1 MTSSP
6 LRILFVTSECA
17 PLSKTGGLA
26 DVSAALPAALRALGA
41 DVRVLVP
48 AYGAA
53 AAPPGN
59 PLGTL
64 PAQGNFPRAS
74 IVETRLPNGVP
85 AIQLVCP
92 EFYARNGGP
101 YQNSEGAD
109 WPDNALRFGLLSRVA
124 ALATMGAFPDWT
136 PDVIHCND
144 WQAGLAPAYLRYM
157 PDARAATV
165 FTIHNL
171 AFQGIFPAQA
181 LDALGLPATS
191 FTVDG
196 LEYYG
201 QLSFMKG
208 GIAYAD
214 AITTVSP
221 TYAAEIQTEEHGAGL
236 HGLLQ
241 HRRAQLSGISNGI
254 DTAAWNPAR
263 DPYLARNYGPSTLA
277 DKTHNKRA
285 VQLRAG
291 LPTVNQPLL
300 ASVTRLTAQ
309 KGIDWLIEI
318 APALAA
324 RGLQLVVLGRGEP
337 QYERELAA
345 LAAAHPANVAV
356 ALDFDE
362 PFAHLLEAGADLFLM
377 PSRFE
382 PCGMNQM
389 YSQRY
394 GTVPVVRGTGGLTDS
409 VQDAGKPDG
418 AGFVY
423 AEASAQAL
431 LAAIDRAL
439 LVYADRMTW
448 RRLQL
453 NGMRRDF
460 GWQGSA
466 ARYLEIYRRIAAG
479 KKNLMPTA

>member
-1 MTSSP
+1 
-6 LRILFVTSECA
+6 
-17 PLSKTGGLA
+17 
-26 DVSAALPAALRALGA
+26 
-41 DVRVLVP
+41 
-48 AYGAA
+48 
-53 AAPPGN
+53 
-59 PLGTL
+59 
-64 PAQGNFPRAS
+64 
-74 IVETRLPNGVP
+74 
-85 AIQLVCP
+85 
-92 EFYARNGGP
+92 
-101 YQNSEGAD
+101 
-109 WPDNALRFGLLSRVA
+109 
-124 ALATMGAFPDWT
+124 
-136 PDVIHCND
+136 
-144 WQAGLAPAYLRYM
+144 
-157 PDARAATV
+157 V

-181 LDALGLPATS
+181 IDALGLPAAS

-201 QLSFMKG
+201 QLSCMKG

-221 TYAAEIQTEEHGAGL
+221 TYAAEIQAEEHGAGL

-241 HRRAQLSGISNGI
+241 HRRAHLSGILNGI

-300 ASVTRLTAQ
+300 ATVTRLTEQ

-318 APALAA
+318 VPALAA
-324 RGLQLVVLGRGEP
+324 RGLQLMVLGRGDP
-337 QYERELAA
+337 QFERELAT
-345 LAAAHPANVAV
+345 LAAAHQANVAV
-356 ALDFDE
+356 TLDFDE
-362 PFAHLLEAGADLFLM
+362 PFAHLLEAGADIFLM

-394 GTVPVVRGTGGLTDS
+394 GTVPVVRATGGLADS
-409 VQDAGKPDG
+409 VQDAAKPDG

-423 AEASAQAL
+423 AEASAAAL

-460 GWQGSA
+460 GWQASA
-466 ARYLEIYRRIAAG
+466 ARYLEIYRRISDVKAA
-479 KKNLMPTA
+479 A

>member
-1 MTSSP
+1 
-6 LRILFVTSECA
+6 
-17 PLSKTGGLA
+17 
-26 DVSAALPAALRALGA
+26 
-41 DVRVLVP
+41 
-48 AYGAA
+48 
-53 AAPPGN
+53 
-59 PLGTL
+59 
-64 PAQGNFPRAS
+64 
-74 IVETRLPNGVP
+74 
-85 AIQLVCP
+85 
-92 EFYARNGGP
+92 
-101 YQNSEGAD
+101 
-109 WPDNALRFGLLSRVA
+109 
-124 ALATMGAFPDWT
+124 
-136 PDVIHCND
+136 
-144 WQAGLAPAYLRYM
+144 
-157 PDARAATV
+157 
-165 FTIHNL
+165 
-171 AFQGIFPAQA
+171 
-181 LDALGLPATS
+181 
-191 FTVDG
+191 
-196 LEYYG
+196 
-201 QLSFMKG
+201 MKG

-300 ASVTRLTAQ
+300 AAVTRLTAQ

-362 PFAHLLEAGADLFLM
+362 PFAHLLEAGANLFLM

-394 GTVPVVRGTGGLTDS
+394 GTVPVVRATGGLTDS
-409 VQDAGKPDG
+409 VQDAAKPDG

-423 AEASAQAL
+423 AESSAQAL

>member
-6 LRILFVTSECA
+6 LRILFVTSECT

-26 DVSAALPAALRALGA
+26 DVSAALPAALRTLGA

-53 AAPPGN
+53 AAPPAQ

-64 PAQGNFPRAS
+64 PAQGNFPRAA

-85 AIQLVCP
+85 AMQVVCP
-92 EFYARNGGP
+92 QFYARNGGP

-109 WPDNALRFGLLSRVA
+109 WPDNALRFGLLSRAA
-124 ALATMGAFPDWT
+124 ALAAMGALPDWT

-144 WQAGLAPAYLRYM
+144 WQTGLAPTYLRYM
-157 PDARAATV
+157 PGARAATV

-181 LDALGLPATS
+181 IDALGLPAAS

-201 QLSFMKG
+201 QLSCMKG

-221 TYAAEIQTEEHGAGL
+221 TYAAEIQAEEHGAGL

-241 HRRAQLSGISNGI
+241 HRRAHLSGILNGI

-300 ASVTRLTAQ
+300 ATVTRLTEQ

-318 APALAA
+318 VPALAA
-324 RGLQLVVLGRGEP
+324 RGLQLMVLGRGDP
-337 QYERELAA
+337 QFERELAT
-345 LAAAHPANVAV
+345 LAAAHQANVAV
-356 ALDFDE
+356 TLDFDE
-362 PFAHLLEAGADLFLM
+362 PFAHLLEAGADIFLM

-394 GTVPVVRGTGGLTDS
+394 GTLPVANATGGLLDTIADGETGFLIDQ
-409 VQDAGKPDG
+409 VTMPALIGGLQRAMGVYRQPDKWR
-418 AGFVY
+418 AM
-423 AEASAQAL
+423 QK
-431 LAAIDRAL
+431 AAMA
-439 LVYADRMTW
+439 
-448 RRLQL
+448 
-453 NGMRRDF
+453 RDF
-460 GWQGSA
+460 GWDGA
-466 ARYLEIYRRIAAG
+466 AREYAAIYQRITT
-479 KKNLMPTA
+479 TASIPSRTGG

>member
-6 LRILFVTSECA
+6 LRILFVTSECT

-26 DVSAALPAALRALGA
+26 DVSAALPAALRTLGA

-53 AAPPGN
+53 AAPPAQ

-64 PAQGNFPRAS
+64 PAQGNFPRAA

-85 AIQLVCP
+85 AMQVVCP
-92 EFYARNGGP
+92 QFYARNGGP

-109 WPDNALRFGLLSRVA
+109 WPDNALRFGLLSRAA
-124 ALATMGAFPDWT
+124 ALAAMGALPDWT

-144 WQAGLAPAYLRYM
+144 WQTGLAPTYLRYM
-157 PDARAATV
+157 PGARAATV

-181 LDALGLPATS
+181 IDALGLPAAS

-201 QLSFMKG
+201 QLSCMKG

-221 TYAAEIQTEEHGAGL
+221 TYAAEIQAEEHGAGL

-241 HRRAQLSGISNGI
+241 HRRTHLSGILNGI

-300 ASVTRLTAQ
+300 ATVTRLTEQ

-318 APALAA
+318 VPALAA
-324 RGLQLVVLGRGEP
+324 RGLQLMVLGRGDP
-337 QYERELAA
+337 QFERELAT

-356 ALDFDE
+356 TLDFDE
-362 PFAHLLEAGADLFLM
+362 PFAHLLEAGADIFLM

-394 GTVPVVRGTGGLTDS
+394 GTVPVVRATGGLADS
-409 VQDAGKPDG
+409 VQDAAKPDG

-423 AEASAQAL
+423 AEASAAAL

-460 GWQGSA
+460 GWQASA
-466 ARYLEIYRRIAAG
+466 ARYLEIYRRISDVKAA
-479 KKNLMPTA
+479 A